1 MPDIGYLLIN
11 HAKQLKTAQTHAL
24 ESSNITVSQWALLA
38 ALARATS
45 ATAAELAAALD
56 MDKPTMSGIVS
67 RLVAKK
73 MISKSPKPTDRR
85 ASLLKLTELGRTTYA
100 QCAQIAQK
108 TAAAY
113 LAPLTASQ
121 QRQLQTLLTQLEE
134 GHEHA

>member
-11 HAKQLKTAQTHAL
+11 HAKRLKAAQTHAL
-24 ESSNITVSQWALLA
+24 ETSNITVSQWALLA
-38 ALARATS
+38 ALARTTS

-73 MISKSPKPTDRR
+73 MISKSPKPSDRR
-85 ASLLKLTELGRTTYA
+85 ASLLKLTELGRKTYT
-100 QCAQIAQK
+100 QCAQIAQQ
-108 TAAAY
+108 TAATY
-113 LAPLTASQ
+113 LAALTPTQ
-121 QRQLQTLLTQLEE
+121 QAQLQDLLTQLEE